1 MEWYIFW
8 DQIVLKMICSDRCTR
23 YWKCCSSWVVS
34 IDLIDGQHLDEWVR
48 ITPGGRKCWNITL
61 QDDDIFQLLDRN
73 THEYFNLQIAF
84 YSTSESSIRYYY
96 TQLNIVEDERG
107 KMHNVKQFCKDCV
120 IIHMKYI
127 KNGSLLTLTANQFCK
142 SLLIAS
148 VVKTLHPKTMVCKIC
163 MNNFCTTSSYMQSSL
178 TVVIMDNDRGKI
190 YKLWKKQWMSSLSGA
205 IDFEL

>member
-107 KMHNVKQFCKDCV
+107 KMHNVKQFCKDCL

-148 VVKTLHPKTMVCKIC
+148 VVKTLHRKPWSARYAWITFVQPPVTCNPLWQWLLWTMTGVRYT
-163 MNNFCTTSSYMQSSL
+163 NFERSS
-178 TVVIMDNDRGKI
+178 
-190 YKLWKKQWMSSLSGA
+190 
-205 IDFEL
+205 ECHH